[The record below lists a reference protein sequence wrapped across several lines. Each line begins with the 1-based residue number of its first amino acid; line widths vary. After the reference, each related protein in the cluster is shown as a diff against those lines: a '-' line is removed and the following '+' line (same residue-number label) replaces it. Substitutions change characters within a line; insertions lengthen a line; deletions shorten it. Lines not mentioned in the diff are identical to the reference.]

1 MLLSHHFI
9 HCFLFIEI
17 FFQENARR
25 KKEIAVY
32 EKEKTRNHF
41 QPPLSSTH
49 PPPTQPSKQP
59 KKSGVTNKGKL
70 NNAGGAGGRGKHQR
84 DIAGGK
90 SGPTTTT
97 NINRG
102 AGV

>member
-1 MLLSHHFI
+1 L
-9 HCFLFIEI
+9 
-17 FFQENARR
+17 
-25 KKEIAVY
+25 
-32 EKEKTRNHF
+32 

-70 NNAGGAGGRGKHQR
+70 NNGGAGGRGKYQR
-84 DIAGGK
+84 DTAGGK
-90 SGPTTTT
+90 SGPT
-97 NINRG
+97 NINGG

>member
-1 MLLSHHFI
+1 MT
-9 HCFLFIEI
+9 
-17 FFQENARR
+17 
-25 KKEIAVY
+25 K
-32 EKEKTRNHF
+32 
-41 QPPLSSTH
+41 
-49 PPPTQPSKQP
+49 
-59 KKSGVTNKGKL
+59 KGKL
-70 NNAGGAGGRGKHQR
+70 NNAGGVGGRGKHQR